1 MLSRED
7 NALLT
12 RVARGTPM
20 SDTMRRYWIPALLA
34 WELPDPDGPPVRVR
48 LLGEDARVPC
58 PARPARSALPDPE
71 GGASVGYVIR
81 FTITRRPPRSSPRR
95 NPDAGRQ
102 QPQRAR

>member
-1 MLSRED
+1 MPLAAASVMTMFGAIFYLPLFRDASKSSGNMRLGDIIIMRE
-7 NALLT
+7 A
-12 RVARGTPM
+12 
-20 SDTMRRYWIPALLA
+20 
-34 WELPDPDGPPVRVR
+34 GP
-48 LLGEDARVPC
+48 
-58 PARPARSALPDPE
+58 RPARSALPDPE